1 MKSLKALLFLTI
13 FCVSFTSCQLVRTLL
28 NDKKSERTFTTKT
41 YEQRGF
47 SVSHPDNWNITEDED
62 IEGGTRY
69 INIEDADNTVFI
81 VTLFPTDFETDLK
94 QYAENIKRDLPT
106 NIQVG
111 EVSATRESDTS
122 RNILGKHENGIRH
135 NFSLTFV
142 GQKTPHTREFFKI
155 EVGKSDAV
163 VMIQA
168 PDEDWQAAEK
178 EFKVMFDSLKFE

>member
-1 MKSLKALLFLTI
+1 MKSLKALLFIVI
-13 FCVSFTSCQLVRTLL
+13 FCVSITSCQVLKKLL
-28 NDKKSERTFTTKT
+28 NDKKSDRVFTTKT
-41 YEQRGF
+41 YEQKGF
-47 SVSHPDNWNITEDED
+47 GVSHPDNWNISEDED
-62 IEGGTRY
+62 IEGSTRY

-94 QYAENIKRDLPT
+94 QYAENIKKDLPA
-106 NIQVG
+106 NIPVG
-111 EVSATRESDTS
+111 EVSATRVSDTS
-122 RNILGKHENGIRH
+122 RNILGKLENGTRH

-142 GQKTPHTREFFKI
+142 GQKIPHTREFFKI
-155 EVGKSDAV
+155 EGGKNDAV